1 MTTSA
6 FSRRRFL
13 AGTAATCTA
22 GAMAPML
29 RPGLA
34 FAADGV
40 SRHTLVVVTLD
51 GGLDG
56 LSALVPAGDASYGRL
71 RRLTRIVDGQA
82 IGVDRTFALHPALAP
97 LADLWTDGMVAAVPA
112 VGTATRS
119 RSHFAEMAVVAQ
131 GTGGSTG
138 DGTGWLAR
146 HLLTLAGGRPLTLH
160 GASLGPLHALEL
172 AGHRGAFH
180 IPNLGTA
187 GIQGWDSSRLGAA
200 ERSLA
205 SAYAAAVPE
214 LAQPAHVAFDAL
226 ARLRSSGAVTV
237 PSRAAYQQDEWAEQL
252 RQVAQLIRAD
262 VGMDAAVV
270 NFAGWDTHVG
280 QGGAD
285 GQLARLLDRLGRA
298 LAAFAEDLRD
308 QLGRVTVVV
317 ASEFGRRVLENGS
330 GGTDH
335 GSGGL
340 ALVLG
345 GGLRGGVHGVWPGLD
360 PDALDQGDVAV
371 ATDIRSVLAEVVRG
385 RLGNPAV
392 DQVFPGFT
400 PVPVGFA

>member
-1 MTTSA
+1 MTTA
-6 FSRRRFL
+6 PMSRRRFL

-22 GAMAPML
+22 GAMAPL
-29 RPGLA
+29 IRPGLA
-34 FAADGV
+34 FAADGITD
-40 SRHTLVVVTLD
+40 HTLVVVTLD

-56 LSALVPAGDASYGRL
+56 LSALVPAGDAGYGRA
-71 RRLTRIVDGQA
+71 RKLTRITDGRE
-82 IGVDRTFALHPALAP
+82 IGVDQRFALHPALAP
-97 LADLWTDGMVAAVPA
+97 LAELWADGLVAAVPA

-131 GTGGSTG
+131 GTGGGSG

-146 HLLTLAGGRPLTLH
+146 HLLTRAGGAVTLQ

-172 AGHRGAFH
+172 AGHHGAFH
-180 IPNLGTA
+180 VPHLTAA
-187 GIQGWDSSRLGAA
+187 GIQGWHPTRQAAA
-200 ERSLA
+200 EQSLA
-205 SAYAAAVPE
+205 NAYAAAAPE
-214 LAQPAHVAFDAL
+214 LADPAAVAFDAL
-226 ARLRSSGAVTV
+226 SRLRSSGAAAL
-237 PSRAAYQQDEWAEQL
+237 PSRATYQADPWADQL

-262 VGMDAAVV
+262 LGMEAAVV
-270 NFAGWDTHVG
+270 NFSGWDTHVG
-280 QGGAD
+280 QGGSN

-298 LAAFAEDLRD
+298 LDAFAADLGD
-308 QLGRVTVVV
+308 QLNRLTVVV
-317 ASEFGRRVLENGS
+317 ASEFGRRVAENGS

-345 GGLRGGVHGVWPGLD
+345 GGLRGGVHGTWPGLD
-360 PDALDQGDVAV
+360 ADALDEGDLAV
-371 ATDIRSVLAEVVRG
+371 TTDIRSVLAEVVRG

-400 PVPVGFA
+400 PVPVGFVA